1 MKTKNSSFP
10 FWVID
15 ILGFLIAHP
24 SQIKKNLMLPKGT
37 LFLLLFF
44 HYQ

>member
-15 ILGFLIAHP
+15 ILGFLILRLRKM
-24 SQIKKNLMLPKGT
+24 KKNDKLPKGT
-37 LFLLLFF
+37 IAFK
-44 HYQ
+44 